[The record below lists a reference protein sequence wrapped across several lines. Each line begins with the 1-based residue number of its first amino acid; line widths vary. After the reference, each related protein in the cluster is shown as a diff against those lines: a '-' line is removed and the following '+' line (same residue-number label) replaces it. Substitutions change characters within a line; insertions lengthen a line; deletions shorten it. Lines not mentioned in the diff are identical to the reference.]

1 MRTHVEPYRWSILDL
16 ATAMA
21 TQKIYLDDA
30 FQSYH
35 RWATENNQKYMK
47 SFINGKAPTPIYIAD
62 IQKCMQ
68 SVITKYDKNHPDVAF
83 YQDKLDKGYKYITI
97 DGNNR
102 RRCIA
107 DFFLGCFN
115 DTFGLILGDYEL
127 PCGSLRQPNILTVT
141 NDSKLFADIDPSK
154 QLDITNMKIIV
165 NVIETGTREDLAEL
179 FDAINTGMVLN
190 AQEKRNCKM
199 YKFAELVRG
208 SVKKYKEK
216 LFKIY
221 GEYEFNR
228 RYVDEFIVDLAVICA
243 RGLNGIGPASRDKAY
258 SDNTPEEKSF
268 KSADKIV
275 GQIASLMQ
283 FREVGDKLFICSKK
297 TNTNV
302 LDLAI
307 LLAYMN
313 ENQIIYTD
321 KEKFFHEFCDLQTKR
336 IGSTK
341 ILWQKRV
348 TDRKSPDY
356 GKPTGTDDRT
366 YAGIQRSNQKSFVLI
381 RQNEL
386 IASLSDFSDG
396 LIITRDKVR
405 NFTRDV
411 AFLLSLWRKQ
421 DGKCPASG
429 RVINCKD
436 ILNGQLIE
444 VDHKYPWSKGGKTVE
459 ENAALLYKKEN
470 RSKSASI
477 VDFNPQSFEIQESSP
492 LS

>member
-1 MRTHVEPYRWSILDL
+1 MRTHVEAKWWSLLDL
-16 ATAMA
+16 AIAMA
-21 TQKIYLDDA
+21 NNLIYLDDA

-35 RWATENNQKYMK
+35 RWAVDNNQRYMK

-83 YQDKLDKGYKYITI
+83 YQDLLDRGYKYITI

-102 RRCIA
+102 SRCIA

-115 DTFGLILGDYEL
+115 GAFSLILGDYEL
-127 PCGSLRQPNILTVT
+127 PGGSLTQPNILTVT
-141 NDSKLFADIDPSK
+141 NDSKLFADVDPTK
-154 QLDITNMKIIV
+154 QADLKNMKIIV
-165 NVIETGTREDLAEL
+165 NIIESGTREDLAEL

-199 YKFAELVRG
+199 YKFAELVRA
-208 SVKKYKEK
+208 SVRKYNKKLY
-216 LFKIY
+216 KIY

-258 SDNTPEEKSF
+258 SDNSPEDKSF
-268 KSADKIV
+268 SRADKIV
-275 GQIASLMQ
+275 SQIADLMQ
-283 FREVGDKLFICSKK
+283 FRKDGDKLFVCSKK

-307 LLAYMN
+307 LLSYMN
-313 ENQIIYTD
+313 DNQIIYTD
-321 KEKFFHEFCDLQTKR
+321 KEKFFNEFCDLQTKR

-341 ILWQKRV
+341 TLWQKRV

-396 LIITRDKVR
+396 VVITRDKTR

-411 AFLLSLWRKQ
+411 VFLLSLWRKQ
-421 DGKCPASG
+421 KGKCAASK
-429 RVINCKD
+429 RDINCKD
-436 ILNGQLIE
+436 ILNGQVIE
-444 VDHKYPWSKGGKTVE
+444 VDHKYPWSKGGKTVN
-459 ENAALLYKKEN
+459 ENAALLYKDEN
-470 RSKSASI
+470 RSKSDSI
-477 VDFNPQSFEIQESSP
+477 VDFNPQSVDIRESSP

>member
-1 MRTHVEPYRWSILDL
+1 MRTRVEPYRWSILDL
-16 ATAMA
+16 AIAMA
-21 TQKIYLDDA
+21 NKKIYLDDA

-35 RWATENNQKYMK
+35 RWQLDNNQRYMK
-47 SFINGKAPTPIYIAD
+47 SFINGKAPTPIYVAD
-62 IQKCMQ
+62 IAKCMQ

-102 RRCIA
+102 SRCIA

-115 DTFGLILGDYEL
+115 GAFALILGDYEL
-127 PCGSLRQPNILTVT
+127 PSESLRVPNILSVT
-141 NDSKLFADIDPSK
+141 NDSKLFADIDASN
-154 QLDITNMKIIV
+154 QVDLQNMKVIV

-190 AQEKRNCKM
+190 AQEKRTCKM
-199 YKFAELVRG
+199 YNFAELVRDC
-208 SVKKYKEK
+208 VKKHQKK
-216 LFKIY
+216 LTKIY
-221 GEYEFNR
+221 SEYEFNR
-228 RYVDEFIVDLAVICA
+228 RYVDEFVVDLAVICA
-243 RGLNGIGPASRDKAY
+243 RGLNGIGPASREKAY
-258 SDNTPEEKSF
+258 GDNTPEEKSF
-268 KSADKIV
+268 SRADKII
-275 GQIASLMQ
+275 GQIADLMQ
-283 FREVGDKLFICSKK
+283 FREDGDKLFVCSKK

-307 LLAYMN
+307 LLSYMN
-313 ENQIIYTD
+313 DNKIVYTD
-321 KEKFFHEFCDLQTKR
+321 KEKFFNEFSDLQTKR

-341 ILWQKRV
+341 TLWRKLV

-366 YAGIQRSNQKSFVLI
+366 YAGIQRSNQKSFVVL

-396 LIITRDKVR
+396 LIISRDKTR

-411 AFLLSLWRKQ
+411 VFLLSLWRKQ
-421 DGKCPASG
+421 DGKCAASG
-429 RVINCKD
+429 KVINCKD
-436 ILNGQLIE
+436 ILNGQVIE

-459 ENAALLYKKEN
+459 ENAALLYRDEN

-477 VDFNPQSFEIQESSP
+477 VDFKPQSVEIKESSP
-492 LS
+492 IS